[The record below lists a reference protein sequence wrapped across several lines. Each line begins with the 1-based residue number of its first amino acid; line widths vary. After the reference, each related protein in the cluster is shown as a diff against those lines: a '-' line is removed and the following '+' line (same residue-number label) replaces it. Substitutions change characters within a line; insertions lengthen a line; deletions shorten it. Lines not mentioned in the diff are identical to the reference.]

1 MNKDIKA
8 LEEAL
13 TEEDGRIKK
22 VAKQLVKKSDV
33 QGKGVVYR
41 NELKLSTMQDL
52 SKDTVGKVKDYLRD
66 HLDNFKAVGKEQ
78 QQIIEKV
85 RMQNSEILK
94 RSKGEES
101 RGIRVDQIVEIRE
114 KERKNREI
122 KENLNMVILPNLNR
136 NSNLFLNLDVQYDF
150 IPVNEEYLRHMR
162 LDFLSKKDKIV
173 NIVGKKLTEHSNKL
187 IVLQKS
193 YQNDYL
199 NWR

>member
-78 QQIIEKV
+78 QLIIEKV

-114 KERKNREI
+114 KERMNREI